1 MRRQAFASN
10 PQRIL
15 AHAHWLTEQLQSN
28 TDSSWSTTKAEVLR
42 LFATLQALPPL
53 SPFRLAPSPPSAQPL
68 PSLPPSSSISSISS
82 SNPSPS
88 SLPPQPFELQRR
100 GGAVVVASVVRTLA
114 NLESPPPPRNS
125 HKCENTKAY
134 REMVEAA
141 LKILHAAPVDLLDP
155 LAEELVELALHK
167 NEELHEDGRK
177 LLNSLNQSSRQKATD
192 KVVKEKLLGALT
204 ETAAA
209 SNAAPYTELLEALHQ
224 GKPHMLH
231 HHTEELV
238 KLSAS
243 GHALGA
249 DVASLLLPSLK
260 NDAAIFSTVVEQLQD
275 SSSDHWCPNAL
286 VKKLQLMGKLDPVE
300 LSKHDH
306 AWLFFESCLL
316 HPSVRVRQIF
326 DYEMFNKESWT
337 GALLA
342 PHAALLLKAMENQ
355 TMDPVAAEDV
365 RQVLRQ
371 SLVRILARLSEA
383 DLTPHV
389 ASLRGLM
396 EREDAL
402 KVQQEMIKL
411 PRPILAQC
419 SVGGPLAETGSW
431 LAKVLADS
439 SQN

>member
-1 MRRQAFASN
+1 M
-10 PQRIL
+10 
-15 AHAHWLTEQLQSN
+15 
-28 TDSSWSTTKAEVLR
+28 
-42 LFATLQALPPL
+42 
-53 SPFRLAPSPPSAQPL
+53 
-68 PSLPPSSSISSISS
+68 
-82 SNPSPS
+82 
-88 SLPPQPFELQRR
+88 
-100 GGAVVVASVVRTLA
+100 ASVVRTLA
-114 NLESPPPPRNS
+114 KLESPPPPQHTITHNNTLAQLAAA
-125 HKCENTKAY
+125 HKNTQLH
-134 REMVEAA
+134 REMVA
-141 LKILHAAPVDLLDP
+141 LALQILHAAPVDLLDQ
-155 LAEELVELALHK
+155 LAEELVEVALHK
-167 NEELHEDGRK
+167 DEALHEHGRK
-177 LLNSLNQSSRQKATD
+177 LLKKLNEAPRQKATD
-192 KVVKEKLLGALT
+192 KVVKEKLLGAST
-204 ETAAA
+204 ETAGALEA
-209 SNAAPYTELLEALHQ
+209 EHYTELLEALHQ

-439 SQN
+439 SLNYTGNPAKS

>member
-10 PQRIL
+10 PHRIL
-15 AHAHWLTEQLQSN
+15 AHAHWLIEQLQSD
-28 TDSSWSTTKAEVLR
+28 TDSSWSTAKAEVLC
-42 LFATLQALPPL
+42 LFATLQALPL
-53 SPFRLAPSPPSAQPL
+53 LTVPSCAVTTPSAQPL
-68 PSLPPSSSISSISS
+68 PSLPPPSSISS
-82 SNPSPS
+82 SNPSPP
-88 SLPPQPFELQRR
+88 SLPPQPFELQRK
-100 GGAVVVASVVRTLA
+100 GGAIVVASVARTLA
-114 NLESPPPPRNS
+114 KLESPPPPRNS
-125 HKCENTKAY
+125 HKCEHAQSY
-134 REMVEAA
+134 REMVESA
-141 LKILHAAPVDLLDP
+141 LKVLHAAPVDLLDP
-155 LAEELVELALHK
+155 LAEELVEMALHK
-167 NEELHEDGRK
+167 DEKLHEDGRN
-177 LLNSLNQSSRQKATD
+177 LLKTLNQSTRQKVTD
-192 KVVKEKLLGALT
+192 KVVKEKLLGAAT
-204 ETAAA
+204 ETAGA
-209 SNAAPYTELLEALHQ
+209 SEAKHYTELLEALHQ

-316 HPSVRVRQIF
+316 HPSVRVRQVF